1 MASDP
6 FVQRHLRNLPLFA
19 QLSQQQINMLAR
31 IADVVRYEPGQLVFQ
46 QGQPTRGLI
55 LFISGRGVLTRT
67 TAQGVEEPIGWVEV
81 GQYIN
86 ESALYSQSFE
96 SANLRVVETAIVLF
110 IPAGR
115 FVHLLT
121 QIPEL
126 RANLRVQT
134 APQERKAAEQL
145 FKGQREDEVVLYV
158 MKRHWWA
165 WARYLWTAVV
175 AAIIMLGL
183 ALALAANAPIPALA
197 VAGLAVVVPGII
209 VVYLYYE
216 WQNDSYVITDQRVM
230 RIWNTIFTFESSLNE
245 IPLDR
250 ILEVSAE
257 LPPADPFSRLFRYG
271 TVYVRTSGERANL
284 ALDFVPEP
292 MQVQSIIFN
301 QRERAQQQVVD
312 RQREAIRA
320 DIEQALG
327 LQQADSDDDARKVVQ
342 VNGSASVIGPPFL
355 RTKYVTGS
363 GDIVYRRHVSV
374 WLKHVALPL
383 LLAMVGS
390 VVFILSLAPGF
401 LIDSIS
407 GLALGG
413 VLTILSALWLYLADW
428 DWRNDMFI
436 LSTETITLIH
446 KRPLWLQ
453 SQNDSVRLAQVDNVR
468 SEVNGLINTLLNRG
482 NVHISLIGAESNA
495 KVFDQ
500 VYDPQDIQ
508 TQVSHRLSL
517 LKSQRARADVEQ
529 QRRQMADYL
538 AVYHEVLSQG
548 GGQPPQPSSRQQIQ
562 QPQPPLQ
569 TQQRPSARPLPPNQ
583 PTVPNQPPHYTDGI
597 RPPRVPRSRPPQ

>member
-6 FVQRHLRNLPLFA
+6 FVERHLRNLPLFA
-19 QLSQQQINMLAR
+19 RLSSQQISTLAR
-31 IADVVRYEPGQLVFQ
+31 IVDVVRYEPGQLVFQ

-55 LFISGRGVLTRT
+55 LFVSGRGALTRT
-67 TAQGVEEPIGWVEV
+67 TARGVEEPIGWVEA
-81 GQYIN
+81 GQYLN

-96 SANLRVVETAIVLF
+96 SANLRAVETAIVLF

-134 APQERKAAEQL
+134 APEERKAAEQL
-145 FKGQREDEVVLYV
+145 FKGQREDEIVLHV

-165 WARYLWTAVV
+165 FARYLWTAVV
-175 AAIIMLGL
+175 AAVLMLGL
-183 ALALAANAPIPALA
+183 ALALAANAPILALV
-197 VAGLAVVVPGII
+197 VAGLGVVVPGLI

-216 WQNDSYVITDQRVM
+216 WQNDSYVISDQRVI
-230 RIWNTIFTFESSLNE
+230 RIWNTVFTFESSLNE

-250 ILEVSAE
+250 VLEVSAE
-257 LPPADPFSRLFRYG
+257 LPRADPLSRLFRYG
-271 TVYVRTSGERANL
+271 TLHIRTSGEKANIT
-284 ALDFVPEP
+284 LDFVPDP
-292 MQVQSIIFN
+292 MKVQSIVFN
-301 QRERAQQQVVD
+301 QRERLQQQVVE
-312 RQREAIRA
+312 QKREAIRA
-320 DIEQALG
+320 DIQQALG
-327 LQQADSDDDARKVVQ
+327 MRQQAGED
-342 VNGSASVIGPPFL
+342 GSQKIPQLEDTSEIIGPPFL
-355 RTKYVTGS
+355 RTKYVSGN
-363 GDIVYRRHVSV
+363 GDIVYRRHISV
-374 WLKHVALPL
+374 WLRHVFLPL
-383 LLAMVGS
+383 LVAGVGT
-390 VVFILSLAPGF
+390 VIFILSLAPNF
-401 LIDSIS
+401 LIDGLS

-413 VLTILSALWLYLADW
+413 VLTILSALWLYIADW

-436 LSTETITLIH
+436 LGSDTITLIH

-453 SQNDSVRLAQVDNVR
+453 NQVDSVRLAQVDNVR
-468 SEVNGLINTLLNRG
+468 SEVNGLINTILNRG
-482 NVHISLIGAESNA
+482 DVHISLIGAEANA

-508 TQVSHRLSL
+508 TEVSHRLSL

-538 AVYHEVLSQG
+538 AVYHEVMGQS
-548 GGQPPQPSSRQQIQ
+548 GGQPVQPSA
-562 QPQPPLQ
+562 PQPPQQ
-569 TQQRPSARPLPPNQ
+569 TQQRSAARPLPPNQ
-583 PTVPNQPPHYTDGI
+583 PTVPNQPSGYSDGI